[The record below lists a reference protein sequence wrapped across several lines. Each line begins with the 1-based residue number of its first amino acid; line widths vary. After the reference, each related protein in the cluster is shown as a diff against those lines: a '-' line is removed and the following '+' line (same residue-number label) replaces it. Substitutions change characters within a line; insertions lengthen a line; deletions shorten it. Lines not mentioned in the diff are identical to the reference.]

1 MGRLG
6 AQLSG
11 ARLVALRRLDLRDTP
26 HHPDVGGVEGRH
38 FVDVRGHTL
47 QLVAGLAVSQF
58 HGCGLGKCLALS
70 LSMPLGAKSS
80 IVAGA
85 LAAIGASVCC
95 VGPLVLLMLGVSGA
109 CISYLTA
116 FEPFRPYFIGLTLLF
131 RFLAFRKLYL
141 VKRACATGDACADD
155 RVLNRNRLIFWFLS
169 VSLLLLVAFP
179 WYAPLLF

>member
-1 MGRLG
+1 
-6 AQLSG
+6 
-11 ARLVALRRLDLRDTP
+11 
-26 HHPDVGGVEGRH
+26 
-38 FVDVRGHTL
+38 
-47 QLVAGLAVSQF
+47 
-58 HGCGLGKCLALS
+58 
-70 LSMPLGAKSS
+70 MPLGAKSS

-109 CISYLTA
+109 WISYLTA

-131 RFLAFRKLYL
+131 LFLAFRKLYL

>member
-1 MGRLG
+1 MSPPLQFQQHR
-6 AQLSG
+6 AQQS
-11 ARLVALRRLDLRDTP
+11 VLRQVSD
-26 HHPDVGGVEGRH
+26 EG
-38 FVDVRGHTL
+38 
-47 QLVAGLAVSQF
+47 
-58 HGCGLGKCLALS
+58 GLGKCLAVS

-109 CISYLTA
+109 WISYLTA

-131 RFLAFRKLYL
+131 LFLAFRKLYF
-141 VKRACATGDACADD
+141 VKRACATGETCADN
-155 RVLNRNRLIFWFLS
+155 RVLNRQRLIFWFLS
-169 VSLLLLVAFP
+169 IPLLLLVAFP